1 MTIGTIDASQ
11 IADVD
16 RMLEGRVRGVRL
28 RKNGVADLT
37 VFADLLPVFAD
48 VLVVVAAEAAH
59 RSEMPE
65 VVGVRAPVDA
75 HFGEADGPENVLY
88 GFDGTVDLRSFR
100 LVRVRVG
107 LLVIGREN
115 FGNRCDARIG
125 GRI

>member
-59 RSEMPE
+59 GREMPE

-75 HFGEADGPENVLY
+75 HFGEADGPENFLY
-88 GFDGTVDLRSFR
+88 GLHRAVDLRAFG
-100 LVRVRVG
+100 LVRIRVRF
-107 LLVIGREN
+107 LVIGREN
-115 FGNRCDARIG
+115 FGNCGDARVG
-125 GRI
+125 